1 MKENSQPSGEPILVL
16 FDVDGTLINSYEF
29 DTELFVQ
36 AVREVTGMVIS
47 GDWASYTYVSDGGVL
62 QEEIARQGLAGNADE
77 WERKVKERFTQ
88 MTQEHLHA
96 SPGNLEKPGARQFVE
111 HLLDRRDC
119 VVGVATGG
127 WGATARLKLQH
138 IGLGKHLANGR
149 LALATSSDH
158 HNRLAIMRLAE
169 RRAKANWSAGA
180 AASASAEQAAATT
193 GSANPAAASTASAGA
208 NVQEESAARNKPLHH
223 KIYFGDGPWDQR
235 ACADLGYH
243 FIAIGDRIAHPHRF
257 DDFRNHQALLQA
269 AGLAG

>member
-1 MKENSQPSGEPILVL
+1 MEENSQPSGEPILVL

-77 WERKVKERFTQ
+77 WERKVKERFTHL
-88 MTQEHLHA
+88 TQEHLYA
-96 SPGNLEKPGARQFVE
+96 TPSSLEKPGARQFVE
-111 HLLDRRDC
+111 HLLDRNDC

-138 IGLGKHLANGR
+138 IGLGNHLASGR

-169 RRAKANWSAGA
+169 RRAKANWVASA
-180 AASASAEQAAATT
+180 AAL
-193 GSANPAAASTASAGA
+193 
-208 NVQEESAARNKPLHH
+208 VKPLHH

-257 DDFRNHQALLQA
+257 DDFRDHQALLQA